1 MTPSKP
7 SRWLGWLPVLIY
19 SFTLTVE
26 SRFTERFH
34 VLSQGWTNFSVIW
47 CITSSLFFFVWD
59 FIQPKSKSLP
69 SRIGFVTLCS
79 LLALI
84 TFFVMD
90 YLQSPP
96 IADHKLVVYLG
107 AVFITLVMFI
117 LPSFL
122 LGLLVVVLG
131 WVIRKWFIKSPSEG
145 SPLKP

>member
-1 MTPSKP
+1 MGVVAVVFYAFA
-7 SRWLGWLPVLIY
+7 LDLISLIDAKNNNPY
-19 SFTLTVE
+19 AL
-26 SRFTERFH
+26 
-34 VLSQGWTNFSVIW
+34 LSWVVF
-47 CITSSLFFFVWD
+47 SSLFFFVWD

-96 IADHKLVVYLG
+96 IADHKMVVYLG

-145 SPLKP
+145 SPLKPLHQ